1 VTLSA
6 EQIVELSKRFTLYDW
21 SAQSKVAP
29 LAVDHAEGVYFF
41 TIDGTRYLDFNSQLM
56 GVNIGHGDKRVVD
69 AIAKQGEKLPY
80 ITPFAAYETRA
91 LLGQKLASLWPGDL
105 EKTFFTLGGAEA
117 NENAIRMAKA
127 FTGRSKVMVRYR
139 AYHGATYLTSNL
151 TGDPRRWANEQP
163 PVPGIVRVFDP
174 YHGPDRAQETA
185 DEALDRLEEQIML
198 EGPGTIAAFILET
211 VTGTNG
217 VLIPPEGYLQGVREL
232 CTRYGIVMI
241 ADEIMCGFGRTGE
254 WFAVNHWDV
263 VPDLLT
269 AAKGLTSSY
278 LPLGAVAIS
287 PAIAHHFDENVFY
300 GGLTYNSHPLS
311 CAAALAAIDVLEQ
324 DDLIGNA
331 KRLEPVMRR
340 HHEELAA
347 NHPSVGL
354 HRNIG
359 LFGILELVKDRES
372 MEAMSP
378 YNVTNDTMVA
388 VNRALLERGLFTM
401 VRWNQIMTNP
411 PLCITEEQLQEG
423 FEIID
428 EALVVADEATRSRV
442 RRPSAPPT
450 QRAR

>member
-6 EQIVELSKRFTLYDW
+6 EQIVELCKRYTLYDW
-21 SAQSKVAP
+21 SAQAKLAP
-29 LAVDHAEGVYFF
+29 LSVDHAEGVYFYA
-41 TIDGTRYLDFNSQLM
+41 TDGTRYLDFNSQLM
-56 GVNIGHGDKRVVD
+56 GLNIGHRDKRVID

-91 LLGQKLASLWPGDL
+91 LLGQKLATLWPGDL

-139 AYHGATYLTSNL
+139 AYHGATYLTANL

-174 YHGPDRAQETA
+174 YHGPDRPQETA
-185 DEALDRLEEQIML
+185 EEALDRLEEQIVL
-198 EGPGTIAAFILET
+198 EGPSTIAAFILET

-232 CTRYGIVMI
+232 CTRYGIVLI
-241 ADEIMCGFGRTGE
+241 TDEVMCGFGRTGE

-287 PAIAHHFDENVFY
+287 PVIASHFDENVFF

-324 DDLIGNA
+324 DDLVGNA
-331 KRLEPVMRR
+331 KRLEPVMRK

-347 NHPSVGL
+347 KHPSVGL

-359 LFGILELVKDRES
+359 LFGILELVRNRET
-372 MEAMSP
+372 MEPMSP
-378 YNVTNDTMVA
+378 YNVTNETMIA
-388 VNRALLERGLFTM
+388 VNRALMERGLFTM
-401 VRWNQIMTNP
+401 VRWNGIMTNP

-428 EALVVADEATRSRV
+428 AALAVADAATS
-442 RRPSAPPT
+442 
-450 QRAR
+450 

>member
-1 VTLSA
+1 MTLSA
-6 EQIVELSKRFTLYDW
+6 EEIVELSKRYTLYDW

-29 LAVDHAEGVYFF
+29 LAIDHAEGVYFYA
-41 TIDGTRYLDFNSQLM
+41 TDGTRYLDFNSQLM

-91 LLGQKLASLWPGDL
+91 LLGQKLATLWPGDL

-117 NENAIRMAKA
+117 NENAIRMAKV
-127 FTGRSKVMVRYR
+127 FTGRAKVMVRYR
-139 AYHGATYLTSNL
+139 SYHGATYLTSNL

-174 YHGPDRAQETA
+174 YHGPDQPEESA
-185 DEALDRLEEQIML
+185 DQALDRLEEQIVL

-217 VLIPPEGYLQGVREL
+217 VLIPPDGYLQGVREL
-232 CTRYGIVMI
+232 CTRYGIAMI
-241 ADEIMCGFGRTGE
+241 ADEVMCGFGRTGE
-254 WFAVNHWDV
+254 WFAVNHWSV

-278 LPLGAVAIS
+278 LPLGAVALS
-287 PAIAHHFDENVFY
+287 PQIADHFDENVFP

-311 CAAALAAIDVLEQ
+311 CTAALAAIDVLEQ
-324 DDLIGNA
+324 DDLVGNA

-347 NHPSVGL
+347 KHPSVGV

-359 LFGILELVKDRES
+359 LFGILELVKDRDS
-372 MEAMSP
+372 MEPLSP
-378 YNVTNDTMVA
+378 YNVTNETMVEL
-388 VNRALLERGLFTM
+388 NRALMERGLFTM
-401 VRWNQIMTNP
+401 VRWNGIMTNP
-411 PLCITEEQLQEG
+411 PLCITEERLQDG

-428 EALVVADEATRSRV
+428 EALGVADAAMR
-442 RRPSAPPT
+442 
-450 QRAR
+450 